1 MIKNLSLFFVA
12 LAFSTGTFAQSDKGK
27 NSPSTMTY
35 VSTNAKIDKYHTE
48 EELKQLGKLELTQ
61 IYMERVAVITEIVPY
76 LALHTK
82 PGATLKEMG
91 IPETPLNKEH
101 LEKEVKNKGTYLTA
115 VKNTLDDIIPY
126 ADKSNIIWSILF
138 TEDFI
143 KKASETEHH

>member
-1 MIKNLSLFFVA
+1 MNRICLLIA
-12 LAFSTGTFAQSDKGK
+12 LTISVSQIVFAQNEKSKG
-27 NSPSTMTY
+27 SSMTY
-35 VSTNAKIDKYHTE
+35 INAGAKISKYHTE

-61 IYMERVAVITEIVPY
+61 LYMERVAVITEVIPY

-91 IPETPLNKEH
+91 IPETELNKEH
-101 LEKEVKNKGTYLTA
+101 LEKEVKNKATYLTA

-138 TEDFI
+138 SEEII
-143 KKASETEHH
+143 KKAAETQHE